1 MTYKPMTRSN
11 YEYLADKVAP
21 LMGWPSQIVKMAE
34 DLAEN
39 NPKFQLM
46 GWPSQIV
53 KMAEDL
59 AENNPK
65 FQKEKFIVRAVA
77 AWEAN
82 NLEDVHID
90 DHIPY

>member
-21 LMGWPSQIVKMAE
+21 
-34 DLAEN
+34 
-39 NPKFQLM
+39 LM

>member
-1 MTYKPMTRSN
+1 MEYKPMTRSN

-21 LMGWPSQIVKMAE
+21 LMGWPSQIVKMAN

-39 NPKFQLM
+39 NPKF
-46 GWPSQIV
+46 
-53 KMAEDL
+53 K
-59 AENNPK
+59 
-65 FQKEKFIVRAVA
+65 KEKFIIRAVA

-82 NLEDVHID
+82 NLEDLQID